1 MIEARAFG
9 RSLVA
14 RRRRARVHGHQA
26 SRVQAAK
33 GARWAWSQRAAASR
47 TSKRPSWSP
56 CEVAIEHRDWQT
68 ARRLARTAVSEW
80 RAVRGFVEAGSGDAG
95 RFDEVL
101 VELLAAV
108 EASPVEIERVE
119 RAMAPQRTLFEVG

>member
-1 MIEARAFG
+1 M
-9 RSLVA
+9 
-14 RRRRARVHGHQA
+14 
-26 SRVQAAK
+26 
-33 GARWAWSQRAAASR
+33 
-47 TSKRPSWSP
+47 
-56 CEVAIEHRDWQT
+56 
-68 ARRLARTAVSEW
+68 SEW